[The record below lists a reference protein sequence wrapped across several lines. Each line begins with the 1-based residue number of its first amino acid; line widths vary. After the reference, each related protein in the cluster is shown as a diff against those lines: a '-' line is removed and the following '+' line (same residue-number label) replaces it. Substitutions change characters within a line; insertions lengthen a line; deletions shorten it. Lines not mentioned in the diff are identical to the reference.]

1 MTMLSRSTS
10 STVTA
15 SGRRR
20 ALPGAVS
27 FRPTFESGPKRTL
40 SKKIIGAQRR
50 IF

>member
-1 MTMLSRSTS
+1 MTMLSPATLL
-10 STVTA
+10 TVTA

-20 ALPGAVS
+20 ALPGAARLCPS
-27 FRPTFESGPKRTL
+27 FENCPEQI